1 MILFDSL
8 TKVLMAKFGGAT
20 SAGYFEMANQVVVK
34 GRALIVS
41 ANKAIVLKGEQLTEF
56 LPQRLTTI
64 FYENMQ
70 LFHGERCLRA
80 ST

>member
-20 SAGYFEMANQVVVK
+20 SAGYFEMAQVVVK

-41 ANKAIVLKGEQLTEF
+41 ANKAIVPKGEQLTEF